1 MRWLRVAVL
10 CVLAAGICPL
20 ALGCST
26 GGGPCLENSSAALL
40 LSCGPSDLT
49 AVKLS
54 GPCPPL
60 GDGGVG
66 EYVSGTTGRL
76 VSFGAT
82 NAGTC
87 HVTLV
92 FATGYTFAAD
102 VTFLYASGGCP
113 GCAQVLMPTTGSIM
127 VNNPN
132 DTCLLPDSGVSSDAG
147 ADSGVVDASS
157 N

>member
-1 MRWLRVAVL
+1 MRCLRVAVL

-20 ALGCST
+20 VLGCSSNCNACAT
-26 GGGPCLENSSAALL
+26 DAYVSLE

-49 AVKLS
+49 AVQLT
-54 GPCPPL
+54 GPCPAV

-66 EYVSGTTGRL
+66 EYVNGNMHRL

-82 NAGTC
+82 SPGTC

-102 VTFLYASGGCP
+102 VTFSSTNPGCP
-113 GCAQVLMPTTGSIM
+113 GCAPVLTPSPPWIM
-127 VNNPN
+127 VNNPS
-132 DTCLLPDSGVSSDAG
+132 DTCVLDSGVDADAG
-147 ADSGVVDASS
+147 ADSGAVDATS